1 MSLTALGGL
10 GGHIKAGK
18 VRLFAVGSSKRLRQ
32 FPEVPTYAEAGLD
45 DAPRTWWGLF
55 APAAT
60 SDAMVRRIN
69 TEFVRLFREPK
80 FADFLENQFLEP
92 KPASPEE
99 FAVFL
104 KEDRERAGIVVKKY
118 NLPRQ

>member
-1 MSLTALGGL
+1 
-10 GGHIKAGK
+10 
-18 VRLFAVGSSKRLRQ
+18 VRLLAVGSSKRLQQ

-45 DAPRTWWGLF
+45 DSPRTWWGLF

-60 SDAMVRRIN
+60 PDAMVKRIN
-69 TEFVRLFREPK
+69 SEFVRLFREPK
-80 FADFLENQFLEP
+80 FAEFLENQFLEP
-92 KPASPEE
+92 TAVSPEE

-104 KEDRERAGIVVKKY
+104 KEDRERAGVIVRKY

>member
-1 MSLTALGGL
+1 
-10 GGHIKAGK
+10 
-18 VRLFAVGSSKRLRQ
+18 
-32 FPEVPTYAEAGLD
+32 
-45 DAPRTWWGLF
+45 
-55 APAAT
+55 
-60 SDAMVRRIN
+60 MVRRIN

-92 KPASPEE
+92 RPTSPEE

-104 KEDRERAGIVVKKY
+104 KEDRERAGVAVKKY